1 MPLVRRLLI
10 LGALGALAAAI
21 ARRLRIGHVEEWV
34 PPEGLERDEPVAGAN
49 GARPAEAGTLEREG
63 PQIGDEDLAAA
74 ITFPDDA
81 TLRDRVESELFR
93 DPEVPK
99 GQMNVDAAAGVVT
112 LRGTVDAAWVED
124 LPIRAG
130 AVEGVVR
137 VENLLT
143 AAEPGASG
151 DGSD

>member
-1 MPLVRRLLI
+1 MPAVRRLLV
-10 LGALGALAAAI
+10 LGALGAAAAAL
-21 ARRLRIGHVEEWV
+21 ARRLRAPDREPWTAHE
-34 PPEGLERDEPVAGAN
+34 PEGPPTGPGERPSGAH
-49 GARPAEAGTLEREG
+49 RSTLEREG
-63 PQIGDEDLAAA
+63 PRIGDEDLAEA

-99 GQMNVDAAAGVVT
+99 GLMNVDAAAGVVT
-112 LRGTVDAAWVED
+112 LRGTVDAGLVDD
-124 LPIRAG
+124 LETRVA

-143 AAEPGASG
+143 AAEGGASG
-151 DGSD
+151 EGASH